1 TLLKAIMGLLPVSKG
16 EVRLGDTPITNTR
29 TWDLVTRGL
38 VMIPE
43 GRMVFPDMSVHDNL
57 LMGAFP
63 KHARQH
69 SAETLERVNGMFP
82 RLAERRNQAAG
93 RLSGGEAQMLAMARG
108 LMEQPQ
114 ILLIDEP
121 SLGLAPVIVDEIFA
135 TLDTLGKQGLTI
147 VLVEQNT
154 RHALATA
161 DYAYV

>member
-1 TLLKAIMGLLPVSKG
+1 
-16 EVRLGDTPITNTR
+16 
-29 TWDLVTRGL
+29 
-38 VMIPE
+38 
-43 GRMVFPDMSVHDNL
+43 
-57 LMGAFP
+57 MGAFP
-63 KHARQH
+63 KHARRH
-69 SAETLERVNGMFP
+69 SAETLARVNAIFP

-93 RLSGGEAQMLAMARG
+93 TLSGGEAQMLTMARG

-135 TLDTLGKQGLTI
+135 TLATLGKQGLTI

-161 DYAYV
+161 DYAYVMRSGKVILAQPAAEVDMEHLHDLYFARGEHSKPPAE